1 VARLQEVAL
10 VAVAAEPALVPAQV
24 WAHVALVLVAV
35 HNLLV
40 EQAAAVVQAV
50 MAAKAAMAVAVLLV
64 FG

>member
-1 VARLQEVAL
+1 MVVQVQAL
-10 VAVAAEPALVPAQV
+10 VRVWVPA
-24 WAHVALVLVAV
+24 ALVLVAV

-40 EQAAAVVQAV
+40 VQAAAVVQAV